1 VAQATPAYTNLCHR
15 KRAAHPR
22 PIQPPWTRHRRAA
35 PRSDCVG
42 KHSFDLAMVAEWEPQ
57 ALESIVP
64 VLIDRSDVILKRIDE
79 HDQSLRETF
88 NELEVLDYQR
98 TYDECID
105 IVRRTLA

>member
-1 VAQATPAYTNLCHR
+1 MCELLFGHDVLVETSTEIVAKKVWHR
-15 KRAAHPR
+15 GTEFAAR
-22 PIQPPWTRHRRAA
+22 DI
-35 PRSDCVG
+35 
-42 KHSFDLAMVAEWEPQ
+42 FDLAMVAEWEPQ
-57 ALESIVP
+57 ALESILP

-88 NELEVLDYQR
+88 DELEVLDYQR